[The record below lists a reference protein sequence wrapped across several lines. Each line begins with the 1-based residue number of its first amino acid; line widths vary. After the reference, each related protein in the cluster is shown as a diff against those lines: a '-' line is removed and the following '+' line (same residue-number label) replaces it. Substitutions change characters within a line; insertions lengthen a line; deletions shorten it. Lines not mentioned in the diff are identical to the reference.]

1 MVHITIVQMQMEIA
15 FVTLIVTA
23 MVMVSVIISM
33 MTMVMVF
40 VIIALLYKFPP
51 NKSLFT
57 QVAITAGGAIAVNS
71 N

>member
-1 MVHITIVQMQMEIA
+1 MVHITIVQTQMETA
-15 FVTLIVTA
+15 FVTPIVTA

-40 VIIALLYKFPP
+40 VIIAPLYRFLP
-51 NKSLFT
+51 NKFLYT
-57 QVAITAGGAIAVNS
+57 QGAITAEGAIAVNS